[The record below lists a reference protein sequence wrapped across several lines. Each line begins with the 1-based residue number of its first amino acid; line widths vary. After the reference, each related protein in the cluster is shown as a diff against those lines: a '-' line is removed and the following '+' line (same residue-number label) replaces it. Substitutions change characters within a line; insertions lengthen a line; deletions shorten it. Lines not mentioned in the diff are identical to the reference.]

1 MIIRLP
7 RCTIIVGDDDLEVI
21 TRPLYLDPGKEV
33 LDRSQCSRNDKGFL
47 FIGGALVNHGLPHLS
62 EKLVTDGQEI
72 DRARRP
78 VNQLA
83 QHAISDQAVSAHHCQ
98 QLVVQGFHHIAQLF
112 VGLSK
117 RLTESFFSNKRRRG

>member
-7 RCTIIVGDDDLEVI
+7 NVIILVDNEDVSVI
-21 TRPLYLDPGKEV
+21 AGPSNFVPG
-33 LDRSQCSRNDKGFL
+33 
-47 FIGGALVNHGLPHLS
+47 
-62 EKLVTDGQEI
+62 EKTS
-72 DRARRP
+72 
-78 VNQLA
+78 
-83 QHAISDQAVSAHHCQ
+83 QHAVGDQAVSAHHCQ